1 MKVGILTFHNAI
13 NYGAV
18 LQAYALQQTVVALGA
33 ECEIIDYR
41 CPAVEKQYRR
51 KKMKECASWK
61 VYVNDVVSLHRLDKK
76 KEAFR
81 NFRHK
86 NLLLSDQSETISE
99 DLSEKYDAV
108 IVGSDQVFNPKNT
121 DGDSAYLLDFNGKA
135 KKIAYAASMGNNA
148 YLNLWQEKYNVDYKT
163 LLGAFSAI
171 SFREKDATDFV
182 TDLLGQ
188 TYRTVLDPV
197 LLASSSLWERFD
209 TTHPEEEYVFVYN
222 LGNIPLLVDFVHT
235 LHKKT
240 KLKVCVVNK
249 DIKGDILLHK
259 YSNVSSISPED
270 FLRMLS
276 GAKYVVTDS
285 FHGTAFSILFRKNFY
300 SVINPEKDN
309 TNSRIKCLLSELN
322 LENRMVSLVD
332 GADLDAISNYDE
344 AEQKIQDLRNDSL
357 AWLKSAL
364 EL

>member
-18 LQAYALQQTVVALGA
+18 LQAYALQQTVSTLGA
-33 ECEIIDYR
+33 ECEIVDYS

-51 KKMKECASWK
+51 KKMSECASWK
-61 VYVNDVVSLHRLDKK
+61 IYVNDILSLHRLDKK

-81 NFRHK
+81 NFLHK
-86 NLLLSDQSETISE
+86 NLMLSDRIETVSK

-135 KKIAYAASMGNNA
+135 KKIAYAASIGNNA
-148 YLNLWQEKYNVDYKT
+148 FLNLWQEKYKVDYKT
-163 LLGAFSAI
+163 LLGAFHSI
-171 SFREKDATDFV
+171 SFREKEAADFV
-182 TDLLGQ
+182 TQSLGQ

-197 LLASSSLWERFD
+197 LLAGNPLWKRFD
-209 TTHPEEEYVFVYN
+209 SPPPEEEYVFVYN
-222 LGNIPLLVDFVHT
+222 LGNIPLLVDFVRN
-235 LHKKT
+235 LHRKT
-240 KLKVCVVNK
+240 GLKVCVVNK
-249 DIKGDILLHK
+249 DIKGDILLRK

-285 FHGTAFSILFRKNFY
+285 FHGTAFSVLFHKNFY
-300 SVINPEKDN
+300 SVVNPGKEN
-309 TNSRIKCLLSELN
+309 TNSRIRCLLAELKLEDRIVSPDDDLN
-322 LENRMVSLVD
+322 LVAVPNFEEVDRKVQSMRDESL
-332 GADLDAISNYDE
+332 L
-344 AEQKIQDLRNDSL
+344 
-357 AWLKSAL
+357 WLKTAL
-364 EL
+364 GL

>member
-18 LQAYALQQTVVALGA
+18 LQAYALQQTVSTLGA
-33 ECEIIDYR
+33 ECEIVDYS

-51 KKMKECASWK
+51 KKMSECASWK
-61 VYVNDVVSLHRLDKK
+61 IYVNDILSLHRLDKK

-86 NLLLSDQSETISE
+86 NLMLSDRIETVSK

-135 KKIAYAASMGNNA
+135 KKIAYAASIGNNA
-148 YLNLWQEKYNVDYKT
+148 FLNLWQEKYKVDYKT
-163 LLGAFSAI
+163 LLGAFHCI
-171 SFREKDATDFV
+171 SFREKEAADFM
-182 TDLLGQ
+182 TQLLGQ

-197 LLASSSLWERFD
+197 LLAGNPLWKRFD
-209 TTHPEEEYVFVYN
+209 SPPPEEEYVFVYN
-222 LGNIPLLVDFVHT
+222 LGNIPLLVDFVRN
-235 LHKKT
+235 LHRKT
-240 KLKVCVVNK
+240 GLKVCVVYT
-249 DIKGDILLHK
+249 DIKGDILLRK

-270 FLRMLS
+270 FLRMLF

-285 FHGTAFSILFRKNFY
+285 FHGTAFSVLFHKDFY
-300 SVINPEKDN
+300 SVVSSGKEN
-309 TNSRIKCLLSELN
+309 TNSRIQCLLAELKLEDRIVSPDDDLN
-322 LENRMVSLVD
+322 LAAIPNFEEVD
-332 GADLDAISNYDE
+332 R
-344 AEQKIQDLRNDSL
+344 KIQAMRDESL
-357 AWLKSAL
+357 ACLKTAL
-364 EL
+364 DL

>member
-51 KKMKECASWK
+51 KKIKECANWK
-61 VYVNDVVSLHRLDKK
+61 VYVNDILSLHRLDKK
-76 KEAFR
+76 KEAFH
-81 NFRHK
+81 NFISQ
-86 NLLLSDQSETISE
+86 NLILSDRAENV
-99 DLSEKYDAV
+99 SEKYDAV

-121 DGDSAYLLDFNGKA
+121 DGDSMYLLDFNGKA
-135 KKIAYAASMGNNA
+135 KKIAYAASIGNNA
-148 YLNLWQEKYNVDYKT
+148 FLNLWQGKYNVDYKT

-171 SFREKDATDFV
+171 SFREKEATDFV
-182 TDLLGQ
+182 TELLGK

-197 LLASSSLWERFD
+197 LLAGNPLWERFD
-209 TTHPEEEYVFVYN
+209 KIHPEEEYAFVYN
-222 LGNIPLLVDFVHT
+222 LGNIPLLVDFVHN

-240 KLKVCVVNK
+240 GLKVCVVNK
-249 DIKGDILLHK
+249 DIKGDILLRK
-259 YSNVSSISPED
+259 YSNVSSVSPED

-300 SVINPEKDN
+300 SVVNPGKDN
-309 TNSRIKCLLSELN
+309 TNSRINCLLSELN
-322 LENRMVSLVD
+322 LDNRIVSSLE
-332 GADLDAISNYDE
+332 GAGLDVITNYDE
-344 AEQKIQDLRNDSL
+344 AERKIQDMRNDSL

-364 EL
+364 GL